1 MQCASVRTIREES
14 IQTPSIGYQR
24 QIFHLRERKRDHPNQ
39 PNTPRCKVAACTS
52 VRGAHAMQVHGFQH
66 GHRKRRNGTTPL
78 RHFIKQHV
86 FSLNTKLVHRYT
98 IPVNKTIDYH
108 CNHSLNNRDAK
119 LTFQRVLLS
128 CPQNA
133 NTNKKHDDSNE

>member
-1 MQCASVRTIREES
+1 LCNVHLVVPSEES

-24 QIFHLRERKRDHPNQ
+24 RIFHLREKKRDHPNQ

-66 GHRKRRNGTTPL
+66 GHRIRRYGTTPL
-78 RHFIKQHV
+78 SHFIHQHV
-86 FSLNTKLVHRYT
+86 LSLKTKLVHRHP
-98 IPVNKTIDYH
+98 IPVNDTIGCP
-108 CNHSLNNRDAK
+108 CNHSFNKRDAK

-133 NTNKKHDDSNE
+133 NSNKKHDDSNV